1 MDASSELR
9 RVLRSH
15 LNEAISQLHLDFPGI
30 IVIQSPG
37 DLEESLSRLIVTSML
52 SSMGSRAGHV
62 SAVIFLPVTYWLP
75 VRWAMFN
82 GFAVVN
88 TKATIQAT
96 ELDAFRE
103 LSEHLLTD
111 KVATPGRSGGA

>member
-1 MDASSELR
+1 MRSLNDAK
-9 RVLRSH
+9 
-15 LNEAISQLHLDFPGI
+15 IQLHLDFPGI

-37 DLEESLSRLIVTSML
+37 DLDESLSRLIVTSML
-52 SSMGSRAGHV
+52 SSMGPVARHV

-88 TKATIQAT
+88 PKAAVQAT

-103 LSEHLLTD
+103 LSEQLLTD
-111 KVATPGRSGGA
+111 KVATPGRYGGA